1 MFLMLPMCSP
11 RVFSIIPCFNPIC
24 FAQSPPLFMYIV
36 GPKGDALHLSIES
49 SIFWE
54 FFFLTMGQKNWLI
67 AKKNNLIGLVG
78 HPQLI
83 NMKHNKYSN

>member
-1 MFLMLPMCSP
+1 
-11 RVFSIIPCFNPIC
+11 
-24 FAQSPPLFMYIV
+24 
-36 GPKGDALHLSIES
+36 
-49 SIFWE
+49 
-54 FFFLTMGQKNWLI
+54 LTMGQKNWLI